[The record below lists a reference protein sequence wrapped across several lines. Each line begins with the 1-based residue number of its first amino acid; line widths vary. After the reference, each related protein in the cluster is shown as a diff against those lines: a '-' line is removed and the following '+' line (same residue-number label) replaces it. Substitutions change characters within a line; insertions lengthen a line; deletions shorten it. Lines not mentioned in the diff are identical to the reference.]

1 MRILLRYIITII
13 LSTVVIVVKAE
24 LTNNIF
30 DIRHIGYSE
39 GLSSQR
45 VFSIVEDQNSAMW
58 IATKAGI
65 DRYNGNT
72 IKSYTLSGNFYY
84 GDMGGRT
91 LRLLYDKHYGLWAYD
106 NTGRIY
112 RYSIQDDRFEQY
124 MYLAQSIR
132 EEIILNKL
140 CLDQNGT
147 LWFGLSKGLYK
158 KEADK
163 PITPVITGQYVND
176 IISTGKSL
184 FVGTATGVLQL
195 SYEHLNKAHWLLK
208 GKDVQTLFHNVTG
221 NELWIGTFNNGLWVM
236 NQNTSDLFH
245 LKEQSSGFLNPI
257 RAITSYDTNTLLV
270 GIDGG
275 GVYAVDRDSK
285 ECHLLM
291 STEDSTDIFL
301 PSNGIYAVTKDN
313 QGNIWIGSYTGGV
326 SVAILL
332 KYPITILTHQRG
344 NPQSLANNNIN
355 DIEEDAN
362 RNLWFATD
370 FGISIRNKA
379 SHLWSHELK
388 GVVVVALCKGKNGSV
403 WAGTYGDG
411 IYLLNSRKQV
421 VRHLTKQQGGLT
433 TNYVFSLKQDTDGN
447 LWVGG
452 LDGQLLMLDKQGRPE
467 RTYDI
472 KWIHSIE
479 MVNNDQIAAATVNG
493 FCLVNKRTGEIRRYA
508 TSQEYQEQNVSAY
521 IISMLFNGDSTVWLG
536 TEGGGLNLYDMH
548 TRKSR
553 IITMQDGLPSNDV
566 YSLQRDARGRLWVS
580 TGKGLALIE
589 NFHVS
594 NLNYLGDIDKEYN
607 KSSFARLADGK
618 FAYGSTNGA
627 VLVTP
632 DAITM
637 TNYQAQLRFTGL
649 TIDYL
654 PADEEKRLRPAIYD
668 MLTRGMVDLDYNH
681 NSFSVTFESINYR
694 FQRDIAYQYILEGY
708 DKSWSSLSSNG
719 MVRYTNVSPG
729 SYLLK
734 VRSLRRNNGKTI
746 SERTLVVK
754 VAQPWWNS
762 WWAWMVYIFVAGVVL
777 SFIWRYKSNQLQKR
791 YDEDKIRF
799 FIDTAHDI
807 RTPVTLV
814 MAPLD
819 DLYKEKGLSDKALYL
834 LELAHSNT
842 NKLYKLITQLLEFEK
857 ADTHKQQT
865 VLTPL
870 NLNDIL
876 AEEIAGF
883 QPMCDKKQ
891 LHLSLSLPDEDVYVM
906 ADLHIVEILLDN
918 LVSNAIKYTM
928 PQGDVHISLNYTK
941 RKAIIEIK
949 DSGIGIPK
957 KAKKHLFTD
966 VYRAENTQKSNEGG
980 TGFGLLQARR
990 IIKILHGKITFQSE
1004 ENKGSTFT
1012 VTLPRTYAVPN
1023 PDSKQAVTPRELMF
1037 PKTTDAAA
1045 QKVSKT
1051 RRISRQ
1057 AGKDTLLIVEDHEAL
1072 RYYLRK
1078 TFENDY
1084 RVVDVSDGQEALTY
1098 LSNEYPDLILSDVM
1112 MPGIQGDELCR
1123 LVKENPD
1130 TSGIPFIL
1138 LTAKANHDATVEGLK
1153 KGADDYIPKP
1163 FSTEILKLKIESIIA
1178 NRKRQRDFFMRQAMI
1193 QVEADKGRLNS
1204 NESQDIT
1211 AKTDDNKTNESAS
1224 DMLSESDRQFIIRAT
1239 QLVITN
1245 MSNIDFNINTLCQE
1259 MAMSRTLFYSRLKS
1273 LTGKGPQ
1280 EFIRIIRL
1288 QKAAELLKDGRSVTE
1303 VAADTGFVNTKYF
1316 SSLFKKQFGI
1326 QPSKYNQS
1334 NSAL

>member
-1 MRILLRYIITII
+1 MTKLLKLPIVILL
-13 LSTVVIVVKAE
+13 LMVVVVVKAE

-30 DIRHIGYSE
+30 DIRHIGYAE

-45 VFSIVEDQNSAMW
+45 VFSIVEDENGAMW
-58 IATKAGI
+58 MATKVGI
-65 DRYNGNT
+65 DRYNGSAV
-72 IKSYTLSGNFYY
+72 KSYTLSGNFYY

-91 LRLLYDKHYGLWAYD
+91 LRLLYDKRYGLWAYD

-112 RYSIQDDRFEQY
+112 RYSIQDDSFEQY
-124 MYLAQSIR
+124 LYLAQFIS

-140 CLDQNGT
+140 CLDENGT
-147 LWFGLSKGLYK
+147 LWLGLSSGLYK
-158 KEADK
+158 KDTDK
-163 PITPVITGQYVND
+163 PITPVIRGQYIND
-176 IISTGKSL
+176 IIPTGELL
-184 FVGTATGVLQL
+184 FIGTSTGVLQL
-195 SYEHLNKAHWLLK
+195 SYSQLDKVHWLITE
-208 GKDVQTLFHNVTG
+208 KDVQTLFLNATG

-236 NQNTSDLFH
+236 DLKT
-245 LKEQSSGFLNPI
+245 LALLPLNEQSSGFLNPI
-257 RAITSYDTNTLLV
+257 RAITSYDSHTLLV

-275 GVYAVDRDSK
+275 GVYTVDRDSK
-285 ECHLLM
+285 KCHLLM

-301 PSNGIYAVTKDN
+301 PGNGIYAVTKDN

-332 KYPITILTHQRG
+332 KYPITILRHQRG
-344 NPQSLANNNIN
+344 DPQSLANNNIN
-355 DIEEDAN
+355 DIEEDTTG
-362 RNLWFATD
+362 NLWFATD
-370 FGISIRNKA
+370 FGISIRDKFSNQ
-379 SHLWSHELK
+379 WSHELK
-388 GVVVVALCKGKNGSV
+388 GVVVVALCKGENGSV

-411 IYLLNSRKQV
+411 IYLLNNRKQV
-421 VRHLTKQQGGLT
+421 IRHLTKQEGGLT

-452 LDGQLLMLDKQGRPE
+452 LDGQLLMMDKQGRPE

-479 MVNNDQIAAATVNG
+479 EVNNDQIAVATVNG
-493 FCLVNKRTGEIRRYA
+493 FSLVNKRTGEIQRYA
-508 TSQEYQEQNVSAY
+508 SSQEYHEQNVSAY

-536 TEGGGLNLYDMH
+536 TEGGGLNLYDMR
-548 TRKSR
+548 TRESR
-553 IITMQDGLPSNDV
+553 IFTTQEGLPSNDV
-566 YSLQRDARGRLWVS
+566 YSLQQDAKGRLWIS

-589 NFHVS
+589 NFQVS
-594 NLNYLGDIDKEYN
+594 NLNYVGDIDKEYN
-607 KSSFARLADGK
+607 KSSFARLTDGK

-632 DAITM
+632 DAISM

-654 PADEEKRLRPAIYD
+654 PAEEEKRLRPAIYD
-668 MLTRGMVDLDYNH
+668 MLTNGLIELDYKH

-708 DKSWSSLSSNG
+708 EKSWSSLSPNG

-734 VRSLRRNNGKTI
+734 VRSLRRNNGKII
-746 SERTLVVK
+746 SEKTLVLK

-762 WWAWMVYIFVAGVVL
+762 LWAWVVYIGVAGIVI

-819 DLYKEKGLSDKALYL
+819 DLCKEKGLSDKALYL

-842 NKLYKLITQLLEFEK
+842 NKLYTLITQLLEFEK
-857 ADTHKQQT
+857 VDTHKQQP
-865 VLTPL
+865 VLSPL

-883 QPMCDKKQ
+883 QPLCDKKQ

-906 ADLHIVEILLDN
+906 ADMHIVEILLDN
-918 LVSNAIKYTM
+918 LVSNACKYTM
-928 PQGDVHISLNYTK
+928 PQGDVRISLLYTK

-966 VYRAENTQKSNEGG
+966 VYRAENTRKSNEGG

-990 IIKILHGKITFQSE
+990 IIKILHGKISFQSE

-1012 VTLPRTYAVPN
+1012 VTLPRTYTVPKAVPK
-1023 PDSKQAVTPRELMF
+1023 PTVTPREVLF
-1037 PKTTDAAA
+1037 SRTADLA
-1045 QKVSKT
+1045 QQEVNKT
-1051 RRISRQ
+1051 RNLNRQ
-1057 AGKDTLLIVEDHEAL
+1057 TGKDTLLIVEDHEAL

-1078 TFENDY
+1078 TFEYDY

-1130 TSGIPFIL
+1130 TAGIPFIL
-1138 LTAKANHDATVEGLK
+1138 LTAKVNHDATVEGLK

-1163 FSTEILKLKIESIIA
+1163 FSTEILKLKVQGLIA
-1178 NRKRQRDFFMRQAMI
+1178 NRNRQRDFFMRQALL
-1193 QVEADKGRLNS
+1193 QVEAEKGSLNNNDNPGLS
-1204 NESQDIT
+1204 
-1211 AKTDDNKTNESAS
+1211 AKTNDNQTDEPAS
-1224 DMLSESDRQFIIRAT
+1224 DMLPESDRQFIIRAT
-1239 QLVITN
+1239 QLVIGN
-1245 MSNIDFNINTLCQE
+1245 MSNVDFNINTLCQE

-1288 QKAAELLKDGRSVTE
+1288 QKAAELLKEGRNVTE
-1303 VAADTGFVNTKYF
+1303 VATDTGFVNTKYF

-1326 QPSKYNQS
+1326 QPSKYN
-1334 NSAL
+1334 

>member
-1 MRILLRYIITII
+1 MRILLRYIIII
-13 LSTVVIVVKAE
+13 LLSTVVIAAKAE

-91 LRLLYDKHYGLWAYD
+91 LRLLYDKQYGLWAYD

-124 MYLAQSIR
+124 MYLAQFIN

-147 LWFGLSKGLYK
+147 LWLGLSIGLYK
-158 KEADK
+158 KEAAK
-163 PITPVITGQYVND
+163 PITPVIRGQYVND
-176 IISTGKSL
+176 IISTGESL
-184 FVGTATGVLQL
+184 FIGTSTGVLQL
-195 SYEHLNKAHWLLK
+195 SYAQLDKADWLLK
-208 GKDVQTLFHNVTG
+208 GKDVQTLFHDVTS
-221 NELWIGTFNNGLWVM
+221 NELWIGTFNNGLWVK
-236 NQNTSDLFH
+236 NLNTSDL
-245 LKEQSSGFLNPI
+245 LRLEEQSSGFLNPI
-257 RAITSYDTNTLLV
+257 RAITSYNTETLLV

-285 ECHLLM
+285 KCHLLM

-301 PSNGIYAVTKDN
+301 PGNGIYAVTKDN

-344 NPQSLANNNIN
+344 NPQSLANNNVN
-355 DIEEDAN
+355 DVEEDAN
-362 RNLWFATD
+362 GNLWFGTD
-370 FGISIRNKA
+370 IGISVRDKS
-379 SHLWSHELK
+379 SHLWSHWLK
-388 GVVVVALCKGKNGSV
+388 GIVVVALSKGENGSV

-421 VRHLTKQQGGLT
+421 VRHLTKKQGGLT

-452 LDGQLLMLDKQGRPE
+452 LDGQLLMMNREGHPE

-479 MVNNDQIAAATVNG
+479 EVNDNQIAAATVNG
-493 FCLVNKRTGEIRRYA
+493 FCLVNKRTGEIKRYA
-508 TSQEYQEQNVSAY
+508 TSQEHHEQSVSAY
-521 IISMLFNGDSTVWLG
+521 IISMLFNADSTVWLG
-536 TEGGGLNLYDMH
+536 TEGGGLNLYDMR
-548 TRKSR
+548 TRESR
-553 IITMQDGLPSNDV
+553 IFTMQDGLPSNDV
-566 YSLQRDARGRLWVS
+566 YSLQRDARGRLLVS

-589 NFHVS
+589 NFQVS

-607 KSSFARLADGK
+607 KSSFARLTDGK

-632 DAITM
+632 DSITM
-637 TNYQAQLRFTGL
+637 TNYQAQLKFTGL

-654 PADEEKRLRPAIYD
+654 TADEEKRLRPAIYD
-668 MLTRGMVDLDYNH
+668 MLKKGIVELNYKH
-681 NSFSVTFESINYR
+681 NSFSVSFESINYR

-708 DKSWSSLSSNG
+708 EKSWSSLSSNG

-746 SERTLVVK
+746 SEQILVVK

-762 WWAWMVYIFVAGVVL
+762 WWAWMLYICVVGIVL

-819 DLYKEKGLSDKALYL
+819 DLRKEKGLSDKALYL
-834 LELAHSNT
+834 LELAHNNT

-857 ADTHKQQT
+857 ADTHKQHT

-870 NLNDIL
+870 NFNDIL

-883 QPMCDKKQ
+883 QPLCDKKQ

-928 PQGDVHISLNYTK
+928 PQGDVRISLNYTK

-957 KAKKHLFTD
+957 KAKKHLFAD
-966 VYRAENTQKSNEGG
+966 VYRAENTQKLNEGG

-990 IIKILHGKITFQSE
+990 IIKILRGKITFQSE

-1023 PDSKQAVTPRELMF
+1023 SDSKQAVTSKELMF
-1037 PKTTDAAA
+1037 PRTTDAAG
-1045 QKVSKT
+1045 QKVGKT
-1051 RRISRQ
+1051 RSISQ
-1057 AGKDTLLIVEDHEAL
+1057 QKGKDTLLIVEDHEAL
-1072 RYYLRK
+1072 RYYLRE

-1084 RVVDVSDGQEALTY
+1084 RVVDVADGQEALTY

-1123 LVKENPD
+1123 LIKENPD
-1130 TSGIPFIL
+1130 TAGIPLIL
-1138 LTAKANHDATVEGLK
+1138 LTAKVNHDATVEGLK

-1163 FSTEILKLKIESIIA
+1163 FSTEILKLKVQGLIA
-1178 NRKRQRDFFMRQAMI
+1178 NRNRQRDVFMRQALLQI
-1193 QVEADKGRLNS
+1193 DAKKEYQNN
-1204 NESQDIT
+1204 NESREIT
-1211 AKTDDNKTNESAS
+1211 QNNKTDEPAS
-1224 DMLSESDRQFIIRAT
+1224 DMLPESDRQFIIRAT
-1239 QLVITN
+1239 QLVIAN
-1245 MSNIDFNINTLCQE
+1245 MSNNDFNINTLCQE

-1288 QKAAELLKDGRSVTE
+1288 QKAAELLKEGGNVTE

-1326 QPSKYNQS
+1326 PPSKYNQS
-1334 NSAL
+1334 DSAL

>member
-1 MRILLRYIITII
+1 MRTLLKYSIAII

-24 LTNNIF
+24 LTNSIF
-30 DIRHIGYSE
+30 DIRYIGYAE

-45 VFSIVEDQNSAMW
+45 VFSIVEDKNGAMW
-58 IATKAGI
+58 IATKVGI
-65 DRYNGNT
+65 DRYNGHAV
-72 IKSYTLSGNFYY
+72 KSYTLSGNFYY

-91 LRLLYDKHYGLWAYD
+91 LRLLYDKQYGLWAYD
-106 NTGRIY
+106 NTGRVY
-112 RYSIQDDRFEQY
+112 RYSVQNDCFERY
-124 MYLAQSIR
+124 LHLAQLIN

-147 LWFGLSKGLYK
+147 LWLGLSKGLYK
-158 KEADK
+158 KDADK
-163 PITPVITGQYVND
+163 PITSVIPGQYIND
-176 IISTGKSL
+176 IISTGESL
-184 FVGTATGVLQL
+184 FVGTSIGVLQL
-195 SYEHLNKAHWLLK
+195 TYSQLDKAHWLIK

-221 NELWIGTFNNGLWVM
+221 NELWIGTFNNGLRVM
-236 NQNTSDLFH
+236 DLNTSALLP

-257 RAITSYDTNTLLV
+257 RAITSYDTHTLLV

-275 GVYAVDRDSK
+275 GVYAVDRNSK
-285 ECHLLM
+285 KCHLLM

-301 PSNGIYAVTKDN
+301 PGNGIYAVTKDN

-326 SVAILL
+326 SVGILS

-355 DIEEDAN
+355 DIEEDTN
-362 RNLWFATD
+362 GNLWFATD
-370 FGISIRNKA
+370 FGISIRDK
-379 SHLWSHELK
+379 SSQLWRHGLK
-388 GVVVVALCKGKNGSV
+388 GVVVVALCKGENGSV

-433 TNYVFSLKQDTDGN
+433 TNYIFSIKQDTDGS

-452 LDGQLLMLDKQGRPE
+452 LDGQLLMMDKQGRPE
-467 RTYDI
+467 RSYDI

-479 MVNNDQIAAATVNG
+479 VVNNDQIAAATVNG
-493 FCLVNKRTGEIRRYA
+493 FCLVNKRTGEIQRYA
-508 TSQEYQEQNVSAY
+508 TSQEYHEQNVSAY

-536 TEGGGLNLYDMH
+536 TEGGGLNLYNMR

-553 IITMQDGLPSNDV
+553 IFTTQDGLPSNDV
-566 YSLQRDARGRLWVS
+566 YSQQRDARGRLWIS

-589 NFHVS
+589 NFQVS
-594 NLNYLGDIDKEYN
+594 NLNYVGDIDKEYN
-607 KSSFARLADGK
+607 KSSFARLTDGK
-618 FAYGSTNGA
+618 FAYGSTNG
-627 VLVTP
+627 VVFVTP

-654 PADEEKRLRPAIYD
+654 SADEEKRLRPAIYD
-668 MLTRGMVDLDYNH
+668 MLANGTVQLDYKH

-694 FQRDIAYQYILEGY
+694 FQRDIAYQYILDGY
-708 DKSWSSLSSNG
+708 EKSWSSLSPNG

-734 VRSLRRNNGKTI
+734 VRSLRRNNGKII
-746 SERTLVVK
+746 SERTLVLK

-762 WWAWMVYIFVAGVVL
+762 WWAWMVYICVAGIVF

-819 DLYKEKGLSDKALYL
+819 DLCKEKGLSDKALYL

-842 NKLYKLITQLLEFEK
+842 NKLYTLITQLLEFEK
-857 ADTHKQQT
+857 VDTHKQQP

-883 QPMCDKKQ
+883 QPLVDKKQ
-891 LHLSLSLPDEDVYVM
+891 LHLSLSLPDEDVYIM
-906 ADLHIVEILLDN
+906 ADRHIVEILLDN
-918 LVSNAIKYTM
+918 LVSNACKYTM
-928 PQGDVHISLNYTK
+928 PQGDVRISLNYTK

-949 DSGIGIPK
+949 DNGIGIPK
-957 KAKKHLFTD
+957 KAKRHLFKD
-966 VYRAENTQKSNEGG
+966 VYRADNTQKSNEGG

-1012 VTLPRTYAVPN
+1012 VTLPRTDAVPK
-1023 PDSKQAVTPRELMF
+1023 PISKQTVISRELLLSGTEDVA
-1037 PKTTDAAA
+1037 KQEA
-1045 QKVSKT
+1045 SKT
-1051 RRISRQ
+1051 RNISRQ
-1057 AGKDTLLIVEDHEAL
+1057 TGKNTLLIVEDHEAL

-1078 TFENDY
+1078 TFEYDY
-1084 RVVDVSDGQEALTY
+1084 RVVDVSDGQEALSY

-1123 LVKENPD
+1123 LVKDNPD

-1138 LTAKANHDATVEGLK
+1138 LTAKVNHDATVKGLK

-1163 FSTEILKLKIESIIA
+1163 FSTEILKLKVQSLIA
-1178 NRKRQRDFFMRQAMI
+1178 NRNRQRDFFMRQAII
-1193 QVEADKGRLNS
+1193 QVEADKGHLN
-1204 NESQDIT
+1204 NKESQDLT
-1211 AKTDDNKTNESAS
+1211 ANAYGNEMDESALN
-1224 DMLSESDRQFIIRAT
+1224 MLSESDRQFIIRAT
-1239 QLVITN
+1239 QLVIDN
-1245 MSNIDFNINTLCQE
+1245 MGNIDFNINTLCQE

-1288 QKAAELLKDGRSVTE
+1288 QKAAELLKEGRNVTE
-1303 VAADTGFVNTKYF
+1303 VATDTGFVNAKYF
-1316 SSLFKKQFGI
+1316 SSLFKKHFGI
-1326 QPSKYNQS
+1326 PPSKYNES
-1334 NSAL
+1334 DSAS